1 MSIKNVSI
9 KEEKLRAFH
18 LRNLALGNIYG
29 PLTGKASVD
38 KPWLKYSSEEEIEES
53 IVESAIGMK
62 HSIAEGMS
70 NSATKYAHLNSSRYI
85 KSDMTYEKSKEMG
98 DMVAKALVASGVK
111 KGDIVTVC
119 LPCVPEFGYFFYAIN
134 KVGAISNWIDFRTG
148 EAELVECLNNVNS
161 KLAVTFDGVCE
172 KVNNS
177 IKKHN
182 DTSENKIEQVIKV
195 SPQDSLPLPIAT
207 IMNINDKLHKN
218 NSPIKEIEIPYK
230 EFLKKGQDVLDFDPV
245 KFDAD
250 DTAVIV
256 YTGGTTGTPKGVEL
270 TNKNF
275 NAVVQGYKNSK
286 IDFNKGDSFLHFLP
300 PWTAYGM
307 VIYYLLYQMGVK
319 CIFIPKLDPAT
330 YDKLILRERPTH
342 TTGIPKNLDILLGSK
357 NIKANTDLSF
367 FKTAAV
373 GADTMNINTEMKV
386 NTFLE
391 KHGSCAKVIKGYGA
405 TEGNGTIAT
414 TSNKINKIGS
424 VGIPFIGNNIGI
436 FDMDNNQ
443 ELTYGQKGEICYC
456 GDSVMKKY
464 YNNDAETKKVLK
476 MHDDG
481 KVWMHSGDI
490 GYIDNDGFLYVVGRI
505 KRMFV
510 RSGFKLFSSEIEN
523 AIGSHYAVKN
533 VAAVGVD
540 DSIEGSVPVVSI
552 VLKDEYNKDGLRN
565 QILEEINDICKYKLF
580 EYYMPLNYRIVDN
593 IPYTKNGKVDFMA
606 LKKESQEYLK
616 PNTEKNKIN
625 VK

>member
-1 MSIKNVSI
+1 MRKYLTTILTIVTISVTSICVYAENITDLQEKSNQINQSITETNNRLQAVQEQMSENMQQLQ
-9 KEEKLRAFH
+9 ELDTQ
-18 LRNLALGNIYG
+18 LAQ
-29 PLTGKASVD
+29 
-38 KPWLKYSSEEEIEES
+38 SEEELNKINIEVSTLTTQISEN
-53 IVESAIGMK
+53 EQK
-62 HSIAEGMS
+62 LS
-70 NSATKYAHLNSSRYI
+70 NAQEKYDKIKKVLDARVIEIY
-85 KSDMTYEKSKEMG
+85 KSDNLQLLGVLFASK
-98 DMVAKALVASGVK
+98 
-111 KGDIVTVC
+111 
-119 LPCVPEFGYFFYAIN
+119 
-134 KVGAISNWIDFRTG
+134 
-148 EAELVECLNNVNS
+148 NV
-161 KLAVTFDGVCE
+161 
-172 KVNNS
+172 
-177 IKKHN
+177 
-182 DTSENKIEQVIKV
+182 
-195 SPQDSLPLPIAT
+195 
-207 IMNINDKLHKN
+207 
-218 NSPIKEIEIPYK
+218 K
-230 EFLKKGQDVLDFDPV
+230 EFFQ
-245 KFDAD
+245 
-250 DTAVIV
+250 
-256 YTGGTTGTPKGVEL
+256 
-270 TNKNF
+270 
-275 NAVVQGYKNSK
+275 
-286 IDFNKGDSFLHFLP
+286 
-300 PWTAYGM
+300 
-307 VIYYLLYQMGVK
+307 
-319 CIFIPKLDPAT
+319 T

-357 NIKANTDLSF
+357 NIKDNTDLSF

-552 VLKDEYNKDGLRN
+552 VLKDE
-565 QILEEINDICKYKLF
+565 
-580 EYYMPLNYRIVDN
+580 
-593 IPYTKNGKVDFMA
+593 
-606 LKKESQEYLK
+606 
-616 PNTEKNKIN
+616 
-625 VK
+625 